1 MRRYTQ
7 AHPLLTP
14 ALLVLTALGTTACG
28 PDIRRY
34 PLAQPLWEDPD
45 RNHVPKRPPEYYSG
59 QLADAI
65 DQTGFRPLSRLFWFP
80 LSTEAHNVNAVDEV
94 PNSSWFIN
102 RIGLFPMT
110 PAQVALGA
118 CKGPRLD
125 PAKGPWL
132 ITGAKP
138 DGANPG
144 FFVKAQGTYY
154 LLKFDGDKLPQ
165 KTSSA
170 DVIGSKIF
178 HAAGFNAPCNEIV
191 YFKKSILKIRKGA
204 KSKSSLGKKTKLTW
218 KLIHKVLHK
227 AFRLKNGLL
236 RAAASR
242 FVPGKPLGPFRYEST
257 QSADPNDVIPHE
269 HRRELRASR
278 LLGAW
283 LNHWDSR
290 EQNSLDVWTKRG
302 GRSYV
307 THYVLDFGDC
317 LGARWANEAFTRR
330 IGHSYYFDLGHVLG
344 DFLSLGILRRPWD
357 RERLNPVSAPFGYF
371 GAKHF
376 VASKWKAGYA
386 NPAHNNMTFR
396 DALWMVRIVSRFSNA
411 HLKAIVGEAKLRDKR
426 SADYLLRTLIARR
439 DAILREYLTTY
450 APLDRFRLVQRKKGS
465 PEQSLCFEDLAV
477 KHGLVKYRK
486 VLYKFRFFGGK
497 RLGKLLGWLQFR
509 PDPEHPG
516 RSCVVLPVGTQRPS
530 ELAPKNARDDHP
542 MRYGILKIYV
552 HQRAA
557 VKPTSSMWL
566 HFYDLGPKRGF
577 RLVAMHRQPKPAIPA
592 NY

>member
-1 MRRYTQ
+1 MLRAEHTTRT
-7 AHPLLTP
+7 L
-14 ALLVLTALGTTACG
+14 ALGLVLVISAGCG
-28 PDIRRY
+28 PDVRRF
-34 PLAQPLWEDPD
+34 PLQPPLWEDPD
-45 RNHVPKRPPEYYSG
+45 RNHVPKRPPEFFSG

-80 LSTEAHNVNAVDEV
+80 LSSEARNVNAVDEV
-94 PNSSWFIN
+94 PNSSWFTN

-118 CKGPRLD
+118 CKGVRLD
-125 PAKGPWL
+125 PTKGPWV

-144 FFVKAQGTYY
+144 FFVKAAGATF
-154 LLKFDGDKLPQ
+154 LLKFDGTKLPQ

-178 HAAGFNAPCNEIV
+178 HAAGYNTPCNEIV
-191 YFKKSILKIRKGA
+191 YFKQSLLKIGKNA
-204 KSKSSLGKKTKLTW
+204 MSKSGRGKKTKLTW
-218 KLIHKVLHK
+218 KDIHKVLSK

-257 QSADPNDVIPHE
+257 RGDDPNDVIPHQ

-290 EQNSLDVWTKRG
+290 EQNSLDVWTKKG
-302 GRSYV
+302 KRSFV
-307 THYVLDFGDC
+307 SHYFIDFGDC
-317 LGARWANEAFTRR
+317 LGARWDNEAFTRR
-330 IGHSYYFDLGHVLG
+330 IGHSYYFDLWHVLG
-344 DFLSLGILRRPWD
+344 DFFSLGIVRRPWD
-357 RERLNPVSAPFGYF
+357 LERINPLTAPFGYY
-371 GAKHF
+371 GAKQF

-386 NPAHNNMTFR
+386 NPAHDNMTHR
-396 DALWMVRIVSRFSNA
+396 DALWMTRIISRFSDA

-426 SADYLLRTLIARR
+426 IAGYLLRTLIARR
-439 DAILREYLTTY
+439 DAILREYLTKY
-450 APLDRFRLVQRKKGS
+450 APLDRFRLVRRTPS
-465 PEQSLCFEDLAV
+465 SLEQSLCFEDLAIGH
-477 KHGLVKYRK
+477 KLVGHRK
-486 VLYKFRFFGGK
+486 VLYKFRFHGGK
-497 RLGKLLGWLQFR
+497 KLKDVLGWLQFR
-509 PDPEHPG
+509 PDPDHPG
-516 RSCVVLPVGTQRPS
+516 RSCVVMPIGTRRPS
-530 ELAPKNARDDHP
+530 ELAPKKAADNHP
-542 MRYGILKIYV
+542 LRYGILKIYI

-566 HFYDLGPKRGF
+566 HFYDLGPKRGY
-577 RLVAMHRQPKPAIPA
+577 RLVGMHRQHKPVMPA